1 MQFAYGTDIN
11 VRNRLFFKYAGT
23 APTSAVLAGWAATFG
38 TQWSVNM
45 QGEHVSAVV
54 FETVEITDLTSPTS
68 GQGSASINLTGTLT
82 GGVLPAQTSAILN
95 FHIARRYRGGKPRIY
110 GPFLS
115 DSALASP
122 SQWSSTFINNL
133 VANYADFVARVI
145 SNAPVSMNVTN
156 QVNVSYFTLPNTVV
170 TSPTTGR
177 ARNVPTRRTTPLVD
191 NIISISGNLKPG
203 SQRRRMQHSS

>member
-1 MQFAYGTDIN
+1 MQFAYGTDLN

-38 TQWSVNM
+38 VEWAVNM

-54 FETVEITDLTSPTS
+54 LETVEITDLTSPTS
-68 GQGSASINLTGTLT
+68 GQGTASLNLTGTLA
-82 GGVLPAQTSAILN
+82 GGVLPAQTCVIVN

-115 DSALASP
+115 DAQMASP
-122 SQWSSTFINNL
+122 SAWSSTPLNNL
-133 VANYADFVARVI
+133 VSNYADFIARCI
-145 SNAPVSMNVTN
+145 TNAPVSMNVTN

-170 TSPTTGR
+170 VSPTTGR
-177 ARNVPTRRTTPLVD
+177 ARNVPTRRTNPLVD
-191 NIISISGNLKPG
+191 NIVSITGNLKPG
-203 SQRRRMQHSS
+203 SQRRRMQHSA